1 MSTSFDLQ
9 AISPICKGAEGQSPA
24 FRQVRDQLVAL
35 IEGGNIPL
43 GARLPSEPELAKA
56 LGVSRMTLGRA
67 LNELSDLGLVT
78 RRRGAGTFISSPG
91 ESENLSPSSVRVL
104 LTGPAEFA
112 LHDYYFGTLLLG
124 LRSGLMERGM
134 SLTLDS
140 YESLEGELDPTQP
153 LVLLNPRQEQALSV
167 DAAWTGPA
175 PFVIL
180 GARWPVQNGV
190 CVDSDNVLASLR
202 AIEHFA
208 GLNHQ
213 RFLFIGA
220 CPGDANT
227 LDRVKGFHA
236 GLAQYQLEEVHPPI
250 LVEDTTKLSTDER
263 LRITEA
269 IRTTRPTAILAGGAT
284 ISLHVCRLAESIG
297 LEVPQDISLI
307 AFDDPPFMALSRPA
321 LTTIAQP
328 LDLMAATVCDLL
340 IDPKPSNAGGQKV
353 FHPHLTLRKST
364 AFCAQGSRTS

>member
-43 GARLPSEPELAKA
+43 GARLPSEPDLAKA

-67 LNELSDLGLVT
+67 LNELSELGLVT
-78 RRRGAGTFISSPG
+78 RRRGAGTFISSP
-91 ESENLSPSSVRVL
+91 SEGGPAGSSSVRVL

-112 LHDYYFGTLLLG
+112 LHDYYFGTLLIG
-124 LRSGLMERGM
+124 LRSGLSERGIT
-134 SLTLDS
+134 LTLDN
-140 YESLEGELDPTQP
+140 YESFDGSLDPSQP
-153 LVLLNPRQEQALSV
+153 LVLLNPRQEQALAIDSK
-167 DAAWTGPA
+167 WPNEA
-175 PFVIL
+175 PLVIL
-180 GARWPVQNGV
+180 GARWPVQNGI

-208 GLNHQ
+208 GLDH
-213 RFLFIGA
+213 RRVLFIGA

-236 GLAQYQLEEVHPPI
+236 GIAQYQLEEVHPPI
-250 LVEDTTKLSTDER
+250 LVEDTTKLSHEER
-263 LRITEA
+263 ERISQALRNSQ
-269 IRTTRPTAILAGGAT
+269 PTAVLAGGAT
-284 ISLHVCRLAESIG
+284 ISLHVCRLAESVG
-297 LEVPQDISLI
+297 REVPHDLSVI
-307 AFDDPPFMALSRPA
+307 AFDDPPFMALSRPSM
-321 LTTIAQP
+321 TTIAQP
-328 LDLMAATVCDLL
+328 LERMAATVCDLL
-340 IDPKPSNAGGQKV
+340 AGTTSVPAGHQTV